1 MYLQIKS
8 ARVYAAYSQGSGFGV
23 ACSQM
28 EGSPRELC
36 LHYQIKESSQRRQN
50 SSHLFLKKSLYF
62 IFNLG
67 TVISQFSLLG
77 ESVSGRYDN
86 HIFLSPKE
94 LPPFPKPYSSLESST
109 TSSLAAL
116 SGVLQSLWV
125 LFLRYLQPRELNES
139 WVLCWKEGVIFSTFN
154 TLCLSKTAGFCEQDV
169 KSLGFFLCRTVVQLK
184 ERETKKMY
192 IPSHFQT

>member
-1 MYLQIKS
+1 MSPKFLGRGEEKFFKSYSQTVGDWCVVFTSMRWSERTVLGTAVTFLNKLQMYLQIKS

-77 ESVSGRYDN
+77 ESVLGRYDN

-116 SGVLQSLWV
+116 SGVL
-125 LFLRYLQPRELNES
+125 
-139 WVLCWKEGVIFSTFN
+139 
-154 TLCLSKTAGFCEQDV
+154 
-169 KSLGFFLCRTVVQLK
+169 
-184 ERETKKMY
+184 
-192 IPSHFQT
+192 